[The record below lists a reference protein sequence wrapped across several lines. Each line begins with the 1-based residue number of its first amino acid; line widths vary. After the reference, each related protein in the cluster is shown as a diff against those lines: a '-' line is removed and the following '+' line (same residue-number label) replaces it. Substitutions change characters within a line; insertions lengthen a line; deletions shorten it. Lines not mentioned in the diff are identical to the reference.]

1 MLNKHPPVAHRQ
13 RQVKVG
19 VAALRVALR
28 VVGEEEEAVAVRAW
42 R

>member
-19 VAALRVALR
+19 VEAHLAALR
-28 VVGEEEEAVAVRAW
+28 VVGAEEEAVADRAW